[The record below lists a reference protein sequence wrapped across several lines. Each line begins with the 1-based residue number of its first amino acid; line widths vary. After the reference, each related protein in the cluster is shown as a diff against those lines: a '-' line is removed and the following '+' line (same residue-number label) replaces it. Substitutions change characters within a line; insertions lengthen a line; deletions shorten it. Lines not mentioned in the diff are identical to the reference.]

1 MTWFSIIVSGIVTYF
16 SRMAMVALIDREMLG
31 TKVKEV
37 LNYVPAA
44 VFPAI
49 IFPGVFFNDFGSFVE
64 ITDPKIYGAIV
75 ALIVGFYSRNVIATI
90 VYGFYLIGLLFIG
103 LNNINFYNKI
113 IIIIFISLKQFF
125 YNFIFFYFI
134 N

>member
-1 MTWFSIIVSGIVTYF
+1 MTWFSIILSGIVTYF

-49 IFPGVFFNDFGSFVE
+49 IFPGVFFNDLGLMVE
-64 ITDPKIYGAIV
+64 ITDPKIYGALI
-75 ALIVGFYSRNVIATI
+75 ALIVGFFSKNVIATI
-90 VYGFYLIGLLFIG
+90 LSGLLSYWF
-103 LNNINFYNKI
+103 
-113 IIIIFISLKQFF
+113 IIFLI
-125 YNFIFFYFI
+125 
-134 N
+134 

>member
-1 MTWFSIIVSGIVTYF
+1 MTWLSIIISGIVTYF

-49 IFPGVFFNDFGSFVE
+49 IFPGVFFNDLGLMVE
-64 ITDPKIYGAIV
+64 ITDPKIYGALI
-75 ALIVGFYSRNVIATI
+75 ALIVGFFSKNVIATI
-90 VYGFYLIGLLFIG
+90 LSGLLSYWF
-103 LNNINFYNKI
+103 
-113 IIIIFISLKQFF
+113 IIFLI
-125 YNFIFFYFI
+125 
-134 N
+134 

>member
-16 SRMAMVALIDREMLG
+16 SRMAMVALINREMLG

-49 IFPGVFFNDFGSFVE
+49 IFPGVFFNDVGHFVE
-64 ITDPKIYGAIV
+64 LNDPKIYGAIV
-75 ALIVGFYSRNVIATI
+75 ALIVGFFSRNVIATI
-90 VYGFYLIGLLFIG
+90 IAGLLSYWFV
-103 LNNINFYNKI
+103 
-113 IIIIFISLKQFF
+113 IFI
-125 YNFIFFYFI
+125 I
-134 N
+134 

>member
-1 MTWFSIIVSGIVTYF
+1 MTWLSIIISGIVTYF

-49 IFPGVFFNDFGSFVE
+49 IFPGVFFDDLGSFVE
-64 ITDPKIYGAIV
+64 FTNPKIYGALV

-90 VYGFYLIGLLFIG
+90 LSGLLSYWFM
-103 LNNINFYNKI
+103 
-113 IIIIFISLKQFF
+113 IFLI
-125 YNFIFFYFI
+125 
-134 N
+134 

>member
-49 IFPGVFFNDFGSFVE
+49 IFPGVFFNDFGYLVE
-64 ITDPKIYGAIV
+64 PTDPKIYGAIV
-75 ALIVGFYSRNVIATI
+75 ALIIGFFTRNVIATI
-90 VYGFYLIGLLFIG
+90 ISGLLSYW
-103 LNNINFYNKI
+103 L
-113 IIIIFISLKQFF
+113 IIFIV
-125 YNFIFFYFI
+125 
-134 N
+134 

>member
-31 TKVKEV
+31 AKVKEV

-49 IFPGVFFNDFGSFVE
+49 IFPGIFFNDLGLIVE

-75 ALIVGFYSRNVIATI
+75 ALIVGFFSRSVIATI
-90 VYGFYLIGLLFIG
+90 MSGLVSYWF
-103 LNNINFYNKI
+103 
-113 IIIIFISLKQFF
+113 IIFILLK
-125 YNFIFFYFI
+125 
-134 N
+134 

>member
-49 IFPGVFFNDFGSFVE
+49 IFPGVFFNDFGLLVE
-64 ITDPKIYGAIV
+64 ITDPKIYGAII
-75 ALIVGFYSRNVIATI
+75 ALIVGFFSRSVIATI
-90 VYGFYLIGLLFIG
+90 LSGLSSYWFIVFV
-103 LNNINFYNKI
+103 I
-113 IIIIFISLKQFF
+113 
-125 YNFIFFYFI
+125 
-134 N
+134 

>member
-1 MTWFSIIVSGIVTYF
+1 MTWFSIILSGIVTYF

-49 IFPGVFFNDFGSFVE
+49 IFPGVFFDDFGSFVE
-64 ITDPKIYGAIV
+64 FTNPKIYGALV

-90 VYGFYLIGLLFIG
+90 LSGLLSYWFM
-103 LNNINFYNKI
+103 
-113 IIIIFISLKQFF
+113 IFLI
-125 YNFIFFYFI
+125 
-134 N
+134 

>member
-64 ITDPKIYGAIV
+64 ITDPKIYGAV
-75 ALIVGFYSRNVIATI
+75 VGFYSRSVIATI
-90 VYGFYLIGLLFIG
+90 VSGLLSYWF
-103 LNNINFYNKI
+103 
-113 IIIIFISLKQFF
+113 IIFFLLR
-125 YNFIFFYFI
+125 
-134 N
+134 

>member
-31 TKVKEV
+31 AKVKEV

-49 IFPGVFFNDFGSFVE
+49 IFPGIFFNDLGLIVE

-75 ALIVGFYSRNVIATI
+75 ALIVGFFSRSVIATI
-90 VYGFYLIGLLFIG
+90 MSGLVSYWF
-103 LNNINFYNKI
+103 
-113 IIIIFISLKQFF
+113 IIFVI
-125 YNFIFFYFI
+125 
-134 N
+134 

>member
-1 MTWFSIIVSGIVTYF
+1 
-16 SRMAMVALIDREMLG
+16 MAMVALIDRDMLSS
-31 TKVKEV
+31 KVKDV

-75 ALIVGFYSRNVIATI
+75 ALIVGYYSKNVIATI
-90 VYGFYLIGLLFIG
+90 VSGLISYWF
-103 LNNINFYNKI
+103 
-113 IIIIFISLKQFF
+113 IIFILLK
-125 YNFIFFYFI
+125 
-134 N
+134 

>member
-1 MTWFSIIVSGIVTYF
+1 MTWFSIIVSGVVTYF

-49 IFPGVFFNDFGSFVE
+49 IFPGVFFNDSGILVE
-64 ITDPKIYGAIV
+64 LTDPKIYGAIV

-90 VYGFYLIGLLFIG
+90 ISGLLSYWFVI
-103 LNNINFYNKI
+103 FI
-113 IIIIFISLKQFF
+113 II
-125 YNFIFFYFI
+125 
-134 N
+134 

>member
-49 IFPGVFFNDFGSFVE
+49 IFPGIFFNDLGLIVE

-75 ALIVGFYSRNVIATI
+75 ALIVGFFSRSVIATI
-90 VYGFYLIGLLFIG
+90 MSGLVSYWF
-103 LNNINFYNKI
+103 
-113 IIIIFISLKQFF
+113 IIFVI
-125 YNFIFFYFI
+125 
-134 N
+134 

>member
-31 TKVKEV
+31 AKVKEV

-49 IFPGVFFNDFGSFVE
+49 IFPGIFFNDLGFIVE

-75 ALIVGFYSRNVIATI
+75 ALIVGFFSRNVIATI
-90 VYGFYLIGLLFIG
+90 ISGLISYWF
-103 LNNINFYNKI
+103 
-113 IIIIFISLKQFF
+113 IIFVI
-125 YNFIFFYFI
+125 
-134 N
+134 

>member
-1 MTWFSIIVSGIVTYF
+1 
-16 SRMAMVALIDREMLG
+16 MVALIDREMLG

-49 IFPGVFFNDFGSFVE
+49 IFPGVFFNDFGSLVQ

-75 ALIVGFYSRNVIATI
+75 ALFVGFYSKNVIATI
-90 VYGFYLIGLLFIG
+90 ISGLLSYWF
-103 LNNINFYNKI
+103 
-113 IIIIFISLKQFF
+113 IIFIILK
-125 YNFIFFYFI
+125 
-134 N
+134 

>member
-1 MTWFSIIVSGIVTYF
+1 MTWISIIISGIVTYF

-49 IFPGVFFNDFGSFVE
+49 IFPGVFFNDLGLMVE
-64 ITDPKIYGAIV
+64 ITDPKIYGALI
-75 ALIVGFYSRNVIATI
+75 ALIVGFFSKNVIATI
-90 VYGFYLIGLLFIG
+90 ISGLISYWF
-103 LNNINFYNKI
+103 
-113 IIIIFISLKQFF
+113 IIFLI
-125 YNFIFFYFI
+125 
-134 N
+134 

>member
-16 SRMAMVALIDREMLG
+16 SRMAMVALIDRDMLG

-49 IFPGVFFNDFGSFVE
+49 IFPRVFFNDFGSLVE
-64 ITDPKIYGAIV
+64 ITDPKIYGAMI
-75 ALIVGFYSRNVIATI
+75 ALIVGFFSRSVIATI
-90 VYGFYLIGLLFIG
+90 LSGLSSYWFIVFV
-103 LNNINFYNKI
+103 I
-113 IIIIFISLKQFF
+113 
-125 YNFIFFYFI
+125 
-134 N
+134 

>member
-16 SRMAMVALIDREMLG
+16 SRMAMGALIDRDMLG

-49 IFPGVFFNDFGSFVE
+49 IFPGVFFNDFGSLVE
-64 ITDPKIYGAIV
+64 ITDPKIYGAII
-75 ALIVGFYSRNVIATI
+75 ALIVGFFSRSVIATI
-90 VYGFYLIGLLFIG
+90 LSGLSSYWFIVFV
-103 LNNINFYNKI
+103 I
-113 IIIIFISLKQFF
+113 
-125 YNFIFFYFI
+125 
-134 N
+134 

>member
-16 SRMAMVALIDREMLG
+16 SRMAMVALIDKEMLG
-31 TKVKEV
+31 AKIKEV

-49 IFPGVFFNDFGSFVE
+49 IFPGVFFNDFGTLVE

-75 ALIVGFYSRNVIATI
+75 ALVVGFYSRNVIATI
-90 VYGFYLIGLLFIG
+90 ISGLLSYWF
-103 LNNINFYNKI
+103 
-113 IIIIFISLKQFF
+113 IIFILLK
-125 YNFIFFYFI
+125 
-134 N
+134 

>member
-16 SRMAMVALIDREMLG
+16 SRMAMVALIDRDMLG

-49 IFPGVFFNDFGSFVE
+49 IFPGVFFDDFGSLVE
-64 ITDPKIYGAIV
+64 ITDPKIYGAII
-75 ALIVGFYSRNVIATI
+75 ALIVGFFSRSVIATI
-90 VYGFYLIGLLFIG
+90 LSGLSSYWFIVFV
-103 LNNINFYNKI
+103 I
-113 IIIIFISLKQFF
+113 
-125 YNFIFFYFI
+125 
-134 N
+134 

>member
-64 ITDPKIYGAIV
+64 ITDPKIYGAMINCW
-75 ALIVGFYSRNVIATI
+75 F
-90 VYGFYLIGLLFIG
+90 LFKKC
-103 LNNINFYNKI
+103 NCYNFFWI
-113 IIIIFISLKQFF
+113 IILLVYYF
-125 YNFIFFYFI
+125 YNFS
-134 N
+134 

>member
-16 SRMAMVALIDREMLG
+16 SRMAMVALIDRDMLSS
-31 TKVKEV
+31 KVKEV

-49 IFPGVFFNDFGSFVE
+49 IFPGVFLDDFGSFLE
-64 ITDPKIYGAIV
+64 ITNPKIYGALV

-90 VYGFYLIGLLFIG
+90 LSGLLSYWFM
-103 LNNINFYNKI
+103 
-113 IIIIFISLKQFF
+113 IFLI
-125 YNFIFFYFI
+125 
-134 N
+134 

>member
-16 SRMAMVALIDREMLG
+16 SRMAMVALIDRDMLSP
-31 TKVKEV
+31 KVKEV

-49 IFPGVFFNDFGSFVE
+49 IFPGVFFNDSSSFVE

-75 ALIVGFYSRNVIATI
+75 ALIVGYFSKNVIATI
-90 VYGFYLIGLLFIG
+90 VSGLISYWF
-103 LNNINFYNKI
+103 
-113 IIIIFISLKQFF
+113 IIFILLK
-125 YNFIFFYFI
+125 
-134 N
+134 

>member
-1 MTWFSIIVSGIVTYF
+1 MTWFSIILSGIVTYF

-31 TKVKEV
+31 AKVKEV

-49 IFPGVFFNDFGSFVE
+49 IFPGIFFNDLGFIVE

-75 ALIVGFYSRNVIATI
+75 ALIVGFFSRNVIATI
-90 VYGFYLIGLLFIG
+90 ISGLISYWF
-103 LNNINFYNKI
+103 
-113 IIIIFISLKQFF
+113 IIFVI
-125 YNFIFFYFI
+125 
-134 N
+134 